1 MGTAKPEATAPVT
14 GRSVLAAE
22 TRRLGRSAVLP
33 IALGYAVAV
42 CGLAQAWLLARLVA
56 GLLGH
61 PVGGWLDLAGAA
73 ALMLAAA
80 GLTAMQE
87 IAQSAAGRAAR
98 AHLRGLAFGRLLAL
112 GPADQRP
119 AGEKATLVVERIEA
133 LDGYFSKWMPAAAL
147 ALAVPLTII
156 LVLVFV
162 DWVSALVLLVM
173 GMLVPIG
180 MAVAGIGA
188 AMASKRQFEALGK
201 LSGRFTDRV
210 RGIPTLVLFN
220 RAEAEAQ
227 GLSRAAEE
235 LRTRTMKV
243 LRIAFLSSGI
253 LELLSAFTLAYLAW
267 RHGLLL
273 GNHHPNPVAALW
285 CILLVPAFFQPLRN
299 FSGAYHE
306 AQSARGAAAELAPL
320 LAPLPASTGL
330 DLAEVPPRVAVVF
343 TEVRLSYVADRP
355 PALDG
360 LTFTAAAGETLLLAG
375 ASGSGKSSTLAL
387 LLGFR
392 RADGGRVAINGQDVA
407 LLKPEELRRLSAYV
421 GQKPHIFAGTIFDNI
436 LMAHPQADRAAVTA
450 AAEAA
455 QVMEF
460 AGALPQ
466 GLDTQVGEG
475 GFGLSGG
482 QAQRVALA
490 RAFLRD
496 APLVLMDEP
505 TASLDPGTEE
515 LVLEA
520 IRKLCLG
527 RTAIIATHSAAAL
540 RGLPGRVLALEAGR
554 AAGRRMAGD

>member
-1 MGTAKPEATAPVT
+1 MGKAKPEHGQAMT
-14 GRSVLAAE
+14 GKTVLSAE
-22 TRRLGRSAVLP
+22 TRRLGRRALMP

-56 GLLGH
+56 GLLGY
-61 PVGGWLDLAGAA
+61 PTGGWLDLAGAG
-73 ALMLAAA
+73 ALMLLAA
-80 GLTAMQE
+80 GLTAAQE
-87 IAQSAAGRAAR
+87 IAQSASGRAAR
-98 AHLRGLAFGRLLAL
+98 AHLRAQAFSRLLAL
-112 GPADQRP
+112 GPADQRA

-133 LDGYFSKWMPAAAL
+133 LDGYFSKWQPAAAL
-147 ALAVPLTII
+147 ALLVPITII
-156 LVLVFV
+156 LVLGAI
-162 DWVSALVLLVM
+162 DWVSASVLLVM
-173 GMLVPIG
+173 GLLVPIG

-220 RAEAEAQ
+220 RAEDEARA
-227 GLSRAAEE
+227 LSASAEE
-235 LRTRTMKV
+235 LRRRTMKV

-253 LELLSAFTLAYLAW
+253 LELLAAFTLAYLAW
-267 RHGLLL
+267 RHGALL

-320 LAPLPASTGL
+320 LAEAPPEDGL
-330 DLAEVPPRVAVVF
+330 ALAEVPPRVAVVF
-343 TEVRLSYVADRP
+343 NAVKLAYAADRP

-360 LTFTAAAGETLLLAG
+360 LTFSVTAGETVLLAG

-392 RADGGRVAINGQDVA
+392 RADAGRVAINGGDVA
-407 LLKPEELRRLSAYV
+407 RLRPAELRRMSAYV
-421 GQKPHIFAGTIFDNI
+421 GQKPHIFAGSISDNI
-436 LMAHPQADRAAVTA
+436 LMARPEADRAAVLA

-460 AGALPQ
+460 AAELPR
-466 GLDTQVGEG
+466 GLDTMVGEG

-496 APLVLMDEP
+496 APLVLLDEP

-520 IRKLCLG
+520 IRTLCLG

-540 RGLPGRVLALEAGR
+540 RGLPGRLVTLEAGR
-554 AAGRRMAGD
+554 AINRRMAGD

>member
-1 MGTAKPEATAPVT
+1 
-14 GRSVLAAE
+14 
-22 TRRLGRSAVLP
+22 
-33 IALGYAVAV
+33 
-42 CGLAQAWLLARLVA
+42 
-56 GLLGH
+56 
-61 PVGGWLDLAGAA
+61 
-73 ALMLAAA
+73 
-80 GLTAMQE
+80 
-87 IAQSAAGRAAR
+87 
-98 AHLRGLAFGRLLAL
+98 
-112 GPADQRP
+112 ADQRA

-147 ALAVPLTII
+147 ALAVPITII
-156 LVLVFV
+156 LVLLFV
-162 DWVSALVLLVM
+162 DWVSASVLLVM

-220 RAEAEAQ
+220 RAEAEAD
-227 GLSRAAEE
+227 GLARAAEE
-235 LRTRTMKV
+235 LRARTMKV

-267 RHGLLL
+267 RHGALL
-273 GNHHPNPVAALW
+273 GNNHPNPVAALW
-285 CILLVPAFFQPLRN
+285 CILLVPAFFQPLRQ

-306 AQSARGAAAELAPL
+306 AQSARGAATELAPL
-320 LAPLPASTGL
+320 LAPAPASTGL

-343 TEVRLSYVADRP
+343 SEVVLRYTADRA

-360 LTFTAAAGETLLLAG
+360 LTFSAAAGETLLLAG
-375 ASGSGKSSTLAL
+375 ASGSGKSSALAL

-392 RADGGRVAINGQDVA
+392 RANAGRVAINGQDVA
-407 LLKPEELRRLSAYV
+407 LLKPEELRRISAYI
-421 GQKPHIFAGTIFDNI
+421 GQKPHIFGGSIFDNI
-436 LMAHPQADRAAVTA
+436 RLAQPEADREAVTA
-450 AAEAA
+450 AAQAA
-455 QVMEF
+455 QVMQF
-460 AGALPQ
+460 AADLPQ
-466 GLDTQVGEG
+466 GLDTLVGEG

-515 LVLEA
+515 LVLDA

-540 RGLPGRVLALEAGR
+540 RGLPGRVLTLEAGR
-554 AAGRRMAGD
+554 AAGRRMAGN